1 MQMRNFSAVAAAM
14 AVCALVPVHA
24 SAQASADPAKVQ
36 AGSYAV
42 EPNHTRVMFA
52 VNHLGFTTYYGN
64 FTGVSGSLQLD
75 PAKPETS
82 QVSVSIPVASV
93 TTTNAVLDAE
103 LKSPAW
109 LNAAADPTIAFKS
122 TKVVVTGA
130 NTADITGDLTLHG
143 VTKPVTLAAKF
154 NASGPNPMSHKV
166 TVGFDATAHL
176 TRSDFGVKTYVPM
189 IGDQVDVIISAAFEK
204 SN

>member
-1 MQMRNFSAVAAAM
+1 MRNFTAVAAAL
-14 AVCALVPVHA
+14 AVCALAPAHA
-24 SAQASADPAKVQ
+24 SAQASSDPSKVQ
-36 AGSYAV
+36 AGTYAV
-42 EPNHTRVMFA
+42 EPFHTRVLFA
-52 VNHLGFTTYYGN
+52 VNHMGFTTYYGN

-75 PAKPETS
+75 PAKLDAS

-93 TTTNAVLDAE
+93 STTNTVLDGE

-109 LNAAADPTIAFKS
+109 LNAAADPTITFKS
-122 TKVVVTGA
+122 TKVVVTGP

-143 VTKPVTLAAKF
+143 VTKPVVLAAKF
-154 NASGPNPMSHKV
+154 NASGANPMSHKT

-176 TRSDFGVKTYVPM
+176 NRSDFGVKTYVPV

-204 SN
+204 AN